1 MEVEDTGL
9 SDHFL
14 LRWEV
19 SMARDEPPPMPI
31 ISRPWRHL
39 DIQLLRSVLSTS
51 RLCRPEVWPSDT
63 DELAVLYADEL
74 NSLLDRLLPL
84 HHFVHR
90 QRPSDPWFDKECRD
104 AKRST
109 RRLERAYAAAN
120 RGAAAATSG
129 CSTAARLDP
138 ATAVAKAAAAKAAW
152 YNQRRAFRQLRHQ
165 KCTDFWR
172 GKLEAN
178 SSNPLQLWRLVD
190 ELLGRGVYLRALL
203 STSKRLVSLSL
214 RKLPAYD

>member
-1 MEVEDTGL
+1 MTQNFRRVQNVKRPRHKCL
-9 SDHFL
+9 
-14 LRWEV
+14 
-19 SMARDEPPPMPI
+19 PPPMPI
-31 ISRPWRHL
+31 SSRPWRHL

-51 RLCRPEVWPSDT
+51 RLSRPEDWPSDT
-63 DELAVLYADEL
+63 DEFAVLYADEL
-74 NSLLDRLLPL
+74 NCLLDQRLPL
-84 HHFVHR
+84 RHFVRR

-109 RRLERAYAAAN
+109 RRLERAYTAAN
-120 RGAAAATSG
+120 RRAAAATCG

-152 YNQRRAFRQLRHQ
+152 CNRRRAYRAPCDVRRR

-178 SSNPLQLWRLVD
+178 SSNPRQLWRLVD
-190 ELLGRGVYLRALL
+190 DLLGRGRVPESSAID
-203 STSKRLVSLSL
+203 VEAFNQFSL
-214 RKLPAYD
+214 RKLSAYD